1 MNLDHYG
8 PIPHSG
14 TLGNGPVAAGAEPE
28 LLTVGGELA
37 LLRGVLESVGIR
49 AAQLVERI
57 EPVMDRGTDHAG
69 VSRSLPPPTSRVGA
83 EIRELVDRATA
94 IADLLAAAGEQVRL

>member
-37 LLRGVLESVGIR
+37 LLRGAIESAGIR
-49 AAQLVERI
+49 AAQLVERV
-57 EPVMDRGTDHAG
+57 EPVLERSMGPTVGA
-69 VSRSLPPPTSRVGA
+69 RSLPPPTSKVGA
-83 EIRELVDRATA
+83 ELRELTERAIA
-94 IADLLAAAGEQVRL
+94 IADLLSETLENLRL